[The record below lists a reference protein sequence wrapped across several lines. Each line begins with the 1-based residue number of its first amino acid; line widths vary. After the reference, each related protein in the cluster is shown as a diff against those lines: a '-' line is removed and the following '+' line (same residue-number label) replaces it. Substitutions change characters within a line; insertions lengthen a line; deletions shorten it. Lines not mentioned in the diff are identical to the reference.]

1 MTRLSDTAKGYF
13 FTFVSVLAVS
23 SVYIFSK
30 FILNRV
36 SLPQFG
42 FWWFLAGGMYITLY
56 GLARGSFR
64 IYCSFGRKD
73 YLILLANGLLELT
86 ATYFFYKAIQTVP
99 NPSLVSFMGN
109 LSPVFVFVLG
119 TLLLHERF
127 NKVEILGALITLA
140 GAFMISYKGGIRL
153 QDMFIHGSQYVLLF
167 VSIFAVNAI
176 LLKTYVKRLSP
187 VVLTVNRIVFILLFF
202 GIWLWFSGRGFA
214 VPRDLWIYYAIGAF
228 LGPFLTVISALT
240 ALKYIEV
247 SKKSILGTTKG
258 LFVMLGAYLVFH
270 RLPTGLQILGGL
282 LSIIGAVMIILG
294 RKRLKT
300 SKE

>member
-1 MTRLSDTAKGYF
+1 MRTFSGRTKGYF
-13 FTFVSVLAVS
+13 FTFVSVLTVS

-30 FILNRV
+30 FILNSV

-42 FWWFLAGGMYITLY
+42 FWWFLAGGLYISLY
-56 GLARGSFR
+56 GLWRKSFR
-64 IYCSFGRKD
+64 IYGTFGRKD
-73 YLILLANGLLELT
+73 YLILLINGLLELS

-109 LSPVFVFVLG
+109 LSPVFVFLLG

-127 NKVEILGALITLA
+127 NKAEITGALITLA
-140 GAFMISYKGGIRL
+140 GAFLISYKGGIHLR
-153 QDMFIHGSQYVLLF
+153 DMFIRGSEYVLLF

-187 VVLTVNRIVFILLFF
+187 VVLTVNRIVFILIFF
-202 GIWLWFSGRGFA
+202 GIWLAWSGQGFA
-214 VPRDLWIYYAIGAF
+214 VPRRLWIYYAAGAF

-270 RLPTGLQILGGL
+270 RLPTALQITGGI

-294 RKRLKT
+294 RTKLRR
-300 SKE
+300 SK